1 MSKEIEFSE
10 YITNKLPISR
20 NTIKAIED
28 NSEEQ
33 LHKRLIEI
41 KIIHQYKLA
50 ETNIGLFTREE
61 ISKWPVEK
69 QKLHENPP
77 TATYSGDI
85 HKESIEREIRF
96 ILCQLKWYHKIN
108 IPLQVAYNLT
118 AEGISEVFFKN
129 KPRTWGDTIELYPVD
144 NPSAECS

>member
-61 ISKWPVEK
+61 I
-69 QKLHENPP
+69 
-77 TATYSGDI
+77 
-85 HKESIEREIRF
+85 
-96 ILCQLKWYHKIN
+96 
-108 IPLQVAYNLT
+108 
-118 AEGISEVFFKN
+118 
-129 KPRTWGDTIELYPVD
+129 
-144 NPSAECS
+144 